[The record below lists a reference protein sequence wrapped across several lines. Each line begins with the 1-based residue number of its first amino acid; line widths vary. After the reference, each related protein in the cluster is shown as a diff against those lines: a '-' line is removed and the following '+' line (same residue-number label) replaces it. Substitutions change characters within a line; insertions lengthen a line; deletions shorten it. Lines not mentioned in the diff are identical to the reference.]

1 MTSLAAETRTAVDA
15 HPFIRDGL
23 RAGVVNFAAAA
34 RFLDVDGGEE
44 AVATALRRYAEEL
57 PAVESRDADV
67 RVTMQSGIGPG
78 DGDETLLQIG
88 SNDFAAG
95 SGSDTA
101 IQAVGDVDVGLFGT
115 VVDRLAGD
123 GVDVIGAGYA
133 ADALVLVV
141 ERRDAA
147 AALTVVEDAATG
159 YR

>member
-1 MTSLAAETRTAVDA
+1 MTSLAAETRAAVDA

-34 RFLDVDGGEE
+34 RFLDVSGGEE

-67 RVTMQSGIGPG
+67 RVTMQSGIGTG
-78 DGDETLLQIG
+78 DGDLLRIG
-88 SNDFAAG
+88 SSGFAEGAG
-95 SGSDTA
+95 SYTA
-101 IQAVGDVDVGLFGT
+101 IQAVGDVDARLFGT
-115 VVDRLAGD
+115 VVQRLAGD
-123 GVDVIGAGYA
+123 DVAVLGAGYA
-133 ADALVLVV
+133 DDVLVLVL

-147 AALTVVEDAATG
+147 AALTVVEDAAAG